1 MSFFDSEIVQ
11 NEMKKI
17 AELQEI
23 IYEKMFSFASMSKNE
38 KFEHVE
44 ILEQLLKKQQVL
56 YTRMNLSDDPEAK
69 MMKENIMKSAIQLG
83 FPADV
88 DLVYIFKNMT
98 NIIDNM
104 KKSIDNLS

>member
-11 NEMKKI
+11 DEMKKI

-23 IYEKMFSFASMSKNE
+23 IYEKMFSFASMSKDE
-38 KFEHVE
+38 KIEHVE

-69 MMKENIMKSAIQLG
+69 MMKENIMKSAKQLG